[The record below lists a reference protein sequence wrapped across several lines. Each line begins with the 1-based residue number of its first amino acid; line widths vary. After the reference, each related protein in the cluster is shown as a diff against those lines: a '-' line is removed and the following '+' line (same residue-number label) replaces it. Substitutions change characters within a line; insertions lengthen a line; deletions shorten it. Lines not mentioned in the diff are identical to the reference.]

1 MYGVGDVLGALS
13 AFWFTGNYIRNIR
26 VTQIQ
31 FSHKYE
37 RIAMDKVQTL
47 TEKLGLTIERTALPG
62 QTTAIRVYKGA
73 KQIFIGTQEAV
84 VEFLADYEANRPKP
98 YEGSIYGY
106 KE

>member
-1 MYGVGDVLGALS
+1 MGDVLGALS
-13 AFWFTGNYIRNIR
+13 AFWFTGNCIRNIR
-26 VTQIQ
+26 LTQIQ
-31 FSHKYE
+31 YSRQYE
-37 RIAMDKVQTL
+37 SIAMNKIETL

-73 KQIFIGTQEAV
+73 KQIFIGTEDAV
-84 VEFLADYEANRPKP
+84 REFLVDYEANRPKP

>member
-1 MYGVGDVLGALS
+1 LYGVGDVLGALS
-13 AFWFTGNYIRNIR
+13 AFWFTGNYIRNIP

-31 FSHKYE
+31 YSQKDE
-37 RIAMDKVQTL
+37 SIAMDKVETL

-62 QTTAIRVYKGA
+62 RMTAIRVYKGA
-73 KQIFIGTQEAV
+73 KQIFIGTEDAV
-84 VEFLADYEANRPKP
+84 REFLADYEANRPKP